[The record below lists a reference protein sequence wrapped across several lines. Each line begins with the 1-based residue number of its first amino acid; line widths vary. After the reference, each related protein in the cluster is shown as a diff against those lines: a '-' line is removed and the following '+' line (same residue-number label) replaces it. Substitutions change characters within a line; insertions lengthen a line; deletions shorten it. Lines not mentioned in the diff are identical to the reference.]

1 MKIIKNLNCA
11 ATSSAITAARSIG
24 TTFYYTDLDNVR
36 EVLRNNDLNIFA
48 QYWLD
53 QYGWEAINL
62 KDNLFGSQIIDD
74 LLYICVTDGSDMII
88 NGEAV
93 DPEFALEEYGVDAC
107 SAYIEPAPD
116 DIITR
121 YISEYEIDVADF
133 EEAAME
139 LLKGGYS
146 FAELYKAAEDYN
158 FDEM

>member
-1 MKIIKNLNCA
+1 MKIIKNPNCIT
-11 ATSSAITAARSIG
+11 TSSAITAARYVG
-24 TTFYYTDLDNVR
+24 ATFYYTDLDNAR
-36 EVLRNNDLNIFA
+36 EVLKNNDLNIFA

-74 LLYICVTDGSDMII
+74 LLYICVTDGSDIKI
-88 NGEAV
+88 NGKAV
-93 DPEFALEEYGVDAC
+93 DPESALEKYGVEAC

-121 YISEYEIDVADF
+121 YISEYEIDITDF

-139 LLKGGYS
+139 LLKDGYS
-146 FAELYKAAEDYN
+146 FEELYKAAKDYD
-158 FDEM
+158 FD